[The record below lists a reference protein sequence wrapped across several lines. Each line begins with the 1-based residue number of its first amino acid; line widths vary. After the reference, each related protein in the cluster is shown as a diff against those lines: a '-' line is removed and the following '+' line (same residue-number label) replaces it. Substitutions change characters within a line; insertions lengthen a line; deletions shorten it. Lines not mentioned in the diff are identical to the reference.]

1 MPNFRPWTLACIGLE
16 ISLRCKKQQFELTE
30 FKWHFEECLQEIS
43 LTDFWLNVHKEFTS
57 LANKDIRYLLVLLLR
72 TARSRVFGIVLSDK
86 EKGKQI
92 LNLKVT

>member
-1 MPNFRPWTLACIGLE
+1 MPKFRPWTLTCIGLE
-16 ISLRCKKQQFELTE
+16 ISLRGKKRQFELTA

-57 LANKDIRYLLVLLLR
+57 LANKDLRYLLVLLLR
-72 TARSRVFGIVLSDK
+72 IVRSRVFGIVVSDK
-86 EKGKQI
+86 EEGKQI